1 MEKGPSTYAEY
12 WTSEYAEVDHFD
24 RHGFLLRYDT
34 ITEYSLGAKKFINS
48 SSSNIRKFRA
58 PNGSIYMF
66 NKKTYEFAIVS
77 KFGKIVTYYYLEG
90 GSKAFDRLL
99 INENG
104 IEIKE

>member
-24 RHGFLLRYDT
+24 RHGFLLGYDT
-34 ITEYSLGAKKFINS
+34 ITEYSLGARNFINS
-48 SSSNIRKFRA
+48 FSRNMRKFRI

-77 KFGKIVTYYYLEG
+77 RFGKIVTYYYLEG
-90 GSKAFDRLL
+90 GMKAFERLL

>member
-24 RHGFLLRYDT
+24 RHGFLLGYDT
-34 ITEYSLGAKKFINS
+34 ITEYSLGARNFINS
-48 SSSNIRKFRA
+48 SNLRKFRT
-58 PNGSIYMF
+58 PNGSVYMF

-77 KFGKIVTYYYLEG
+77 RFGKIVTYYYLEG

-104 IEIKE
+104 IILKE